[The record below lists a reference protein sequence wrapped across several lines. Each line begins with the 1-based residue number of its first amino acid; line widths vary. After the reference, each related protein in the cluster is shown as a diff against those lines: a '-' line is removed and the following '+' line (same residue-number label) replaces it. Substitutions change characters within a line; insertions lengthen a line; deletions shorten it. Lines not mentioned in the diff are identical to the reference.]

1 MNDRIIKDLMVKI
14 GDDVGATMR
23 RTLAI
28 SPEPRLPVALSGG
41 ASAIA
46 LIAAFLDTDTK
57 PEPDPDCML
66 LAGLLLGRIGPN
78 QVEEAYRDFEILKA
92 AGRTAASPSQPR
104 GSEAE

>member
-1 MNDRIIKDLMVKI
+1 MSDQIIKDLMTKI

-28 SPEPRLPVALSGG
+28 SPEPRLPVAMSGG

-46 LIAAFLDTDTK
+46 LIAAFLDTDPK
-57 PEPDPDCML
+57 PEPDPDCVL

-78 QVEEAYRDFEILKA
+78 QVEEAYKDFEILKA
-92 AGRTAASPSQPR
+92 AGRTAALTSHKD
-104 GSEAE
+104 GS